1 MLPLDEILYNAV
13 KADSALMEAIGGR
26 VVSTCFEVSPDDK
39 DNTQLPCIIINDDG
53 KQAQPETKDSMWLL
67 TDWKVQADIEVDA
80 ESPRE
85 VDTLIEMCNRAVAA
99 YVETLDYADIPQL
112 DSIQT
117 QGKAWD
123 WMKPCYH
130 DRLIYSVT
138 VYKNYDDEQDE
149 E

>member
-13 KADSALMEAIGGR
+13 KANSALMEAIGGR
-26 VVSTCFEVSPDDK
+26 VISTCFEVSPDDK
-39 DNTQLPCIIINDDG
+39 DNTPLPCIIINDDG
-53 KQAQPETKDSMWLL
+53 KQTQPETKDSMWLL

-99 YVETLDYADIPQL
+99 YVETLDYAEIPQL

-130 DRLIYSVT
+130 DRLIYSCT
-138 VYKNYDDEQDE
+138 VYKTYDNNEQED
-149 E
+149 

>member
-1 MLPLDEILYNAV
+1 M
-13 KADSALMEAIGGR
+13 
-26 VVSTCFEVSPDDK
+26 
-39 DNTQLPCIIINDDG
+39 
-53 KQAQPETKDSMWLL
+53 
-67 TDWKVQADIEVDA
+67 DA

-130 DRLIYSVT
+130 DRLIYSCT
-138 VYKNYDDEQDE
+138 VYKTYDNNEQD
-149 E
+149 